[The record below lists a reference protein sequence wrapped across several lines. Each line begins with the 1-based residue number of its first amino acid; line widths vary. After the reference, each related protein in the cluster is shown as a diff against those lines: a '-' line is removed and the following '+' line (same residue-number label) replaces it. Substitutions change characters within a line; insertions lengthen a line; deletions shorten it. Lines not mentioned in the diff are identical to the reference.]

1 MRQCQTDVDLAG
13 VHARDALA
21 RLPDEER
28 IQWERLWSDLD
39 ALHRRAG
46 EPE

>member
-1 MRQCQTDVDLAG
+1 MRHCQTDGDLAG

-21 RLPDEER
+21 RLPDKEHM
-28 IQWERLWSDLD
+28 QWERHWSDVD
-39 ALHRRAG
+39 ALLRRAG

>member
-1 MRQCQTDVDLAG
+1 MRHCQTDGDLAG

-21 RLPDEER
+21 RLPDEEC
-28 IQWERLWSDLD
+28 IQWERLWSDVDSL
-39 ALHRRAG
+39 LRRAG

>member
-1 MRQCQTDVDLAG
+1 MRHCQTDGDLAG

-21 RLPDEER
+21 RLPDEEHM
-28 IQWERLWSDLD
+28 QWDRLWSDVDGL
-39 ALHRRAG
+39 LRRVS

>member
-1 MRQCQTDVDLAG
+1 MRHCQTDGDLAG

-28 IQWERLWSDLD
+28 TLWERLWSDVD
-39 ALHRRAG
+39 ALLRRVS

>member
-1 MRQCQTDVDLAG
+1 VRHCQTDGDLAG

-28 IQWERLWSDLD
+28 MQWERLWSDVDGL
-39 ALHRRAG
+39 LRRVS
-46 EPE
+46 EPK

>member
-1 MRQCQTDVDLAG
+1 MRHCQTAGVLAG

-21 RLPDEER
+21 RLPDEEHM
-28 IQWERLWSDLD
+28 QWEWLWSDVDGL
-39 ALHRRAG
+39 LRRVS